1 MTGSEIA
8 ILATIAPLLLA
19 VVVQLIRVAN
29 LMGRLT
35 QKLDDHDERLITLEQ
50 VLPRSVPP
58 TSLRPPR
65 RTSAP

>member
-8 ILATIAPLLLA
+8 VLATIAPLLLA

-35 QKLDDHDERLITLEQ
+35 QKLDDHDERLTTLEQ
-50 VLPRSVPP
+50 VLPRGVPP
-58 TSLRPPR
+58 TYLRPRSPR
-65 RTSAP
+65 

>member
-58 TSLRPPR
+58 TYLRPPR